1 MSYIEKLEWLSLEIN
16 YIVLILKKVANK
28 PSNYELVMHLKKEW
42 EQSIELYREDIEME
56 YFHSIFALSL
66 EHLKILASNFN
77 KMNLKHFSTFMI
89 YIADTINTQLPKEI
103 KIRKMF
109 LQMRDHVEEIAP
121 LVEIDPEVF
130 LECMSKV
137 VENSDAIAEII
148 DFQRIFK

>member
-1 MSYIEKLEWLSLEIN
+1 
-16 YIVLILKKVANK
+16 
-28 PSNYELVMHLKKEW
+28 
-42 EQSIELYREDIEME
+42 
-56 YFHSIFALSL
+56 
-66 EHLKILASNFN
+66 
-77 KMNLKHFSTFMI
+77 MI